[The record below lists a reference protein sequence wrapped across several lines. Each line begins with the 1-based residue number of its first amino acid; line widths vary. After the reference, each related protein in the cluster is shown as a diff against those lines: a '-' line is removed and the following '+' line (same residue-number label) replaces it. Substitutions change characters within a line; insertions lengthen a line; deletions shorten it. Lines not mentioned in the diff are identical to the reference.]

1 MKNYQGVGL
10 LDGFL
15 EEPELARELKRHR
28 RTLIRWRQLK
38 IGPPYI
44 LLGPQVVYPI
54 AGVKTWLEAGGTAAA
69 NTGKVA

>member
-1 MKNYQGVGL
+1 MKNNQVGL

-15 EEPELARELKRHR
+15 EEPELARELRRHR

-54 AGVKTWLEAGGTAAA
+54 DGIKTWLAAGGTAAA
-69 NTGKVA
+69 NTGKA